1 MLRIKKLNQSN
12 VIVYKYDDFY
22 EELNNLYKKIKIFLL
37 KRPNFFLIIVF

>member
-22 EELNNLYKKIKIFLL
+22 EELNNLYKKNKNIFIK
-37 KRPNFFLIIVF
+37 KT